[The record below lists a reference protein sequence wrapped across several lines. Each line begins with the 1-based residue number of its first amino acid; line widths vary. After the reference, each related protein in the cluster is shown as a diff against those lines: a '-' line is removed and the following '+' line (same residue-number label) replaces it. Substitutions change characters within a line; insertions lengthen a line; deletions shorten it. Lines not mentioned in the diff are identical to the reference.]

1 MAAADQESTTPST
14 PAETGPEL
22 TPAAPDAAGG
32 ETEPAGETEAADVK
46 AKFRE
51 ALERKKSQHAD
62 AVTAGGGN
70 SSKIHDVHSR
80 AGGKRQF
87 RRKSGG

>member
-1 MAAADQESTTPST
+1 MAAAEQESTEPSRSAAAT
-14 PAETGPEL
+14 GSAEPSN
-22 TPAAPDAAGG
+22 
-32 ETEPAGETEAADVK
+32 AGEPSAPGDSGTDDK

-51 ALERKKSQHAD
+51 ALERKKGQHAD
-62 AVTAGGGN
+62 GVGGSGPN